1 MADQWENLQS
11 DDHGNTIDHTGRIVD
26 DDGAEPHGPV
36 KTPDQMDKHT
46 PGPWLRLT
54 ARKGHTAI
62 SSAADKHWAAAD
74 HFVGDVRSNNA
85 ALITAAPELLAAL
98 REVRSR
104 YVSIGDLNVIE
115 VAITPELYAQ
125 IERALARAV
134 NHTRDVDERPDVD
147 LVSDAA
153 PDLLR
158 AGRALADKIA
168 AYGLPPE
175 YLLDEW
181 RAMRSAIA
189 KALGQAQE

>member
-1 MADQWENLQS
+1 MADQWQELNS
-11 DDHGNTIDHTGRIVD
+11 DDRGNTIDHTGRIVN
-26 DDGAEPHGPV
+26 DDGTEPHGPV
-36 KTPDQMDKHT
+36 TTIDQMDKHT

-62 SSAADKHWAAAD
+62 SNAADKHWAAAD

-104 YVSIGDLNVIE
+104 YASVSEHGAIE
-115 VAITPELYAQ
+115 VAITPELHAQ
-125 IERALARAV
+125 IERALTRAV

-147 LVSDAA
+147 PVSDAA
-153 PDLLR
+153 PDLLK

-181 RAMRSAIA
+181 RAMRSAIG